1 MASAYSKPSTLVHV
15 ACTLPFALLLQAH
28 ACVLQEPWSGQID
41 ITISISEGAFTDRGR
56 RRRKAALGVLSALK
70 FAAYKFQGEQ
80 LQSVLESPLVAAW
93 QNSSE
98 WTRQRAKEALPLPLV
113 VLFRFGQALVNEAGA

>member
-1 MASAYSKPSTLVHV
+1 MYSAVCLVASGPRLCA
-15 ACTLPFALLLQAH
+15 
-28 ACVLQEPWSGQID
+28 QEPCSAQID